1 MYAVVV
7 QCVTAENEDIQ
18 SVLLYLL
25 WALANRLIVICK
37 SYEQTSK
44 RQFRRNSFKNF
55 EICFCSISKRW
66 ENLRNAFFLYF
77 GWSAYSK
84 SWFEKNKK
92 KLQNQTIWHRCNVR
106 FRRASQRASFRSWIR
121 WPWRFGCTL
130 WRRTFWSVSP
140 YSSWPVSRL
149 TNGTTLT
156 HATPTVTSSKIS
168 SPSPTVS
175 GS

>member
-25 WALANRLIVICK
+25 WVLANRLIVICK

-66 ENLRNAFFLYF
+66 ENLRNAFFCILADRLIVRVDFKKIKKNYKTKQF
-77 GWSAYSK
+77 GTVATLDSVEPANAPLFVHESVGRGD
-84 SWFEKNKK
+84 
-92 KLQNQTIWHRCNVR
+92 LVVR
-106 FRRASQRASFRSWIR
+106 YGGVHSGQFHLIR
-121 WPWRFGCTL
+121 HGPFLALRMEQ
-130 WRRTFWSVSP
+130 
-140 YSSWPVSRL
+140 
-149 TNGTTLT
+149 
-156 HATPTVTSSKIS
+156 
-168 SPSPTVS
+168 PSPMQRRQ
-175 GS
+175 

>member
-66 ENLRNAFFLYF
+66 ENLRNAFFCIL
-77 GWSAYSK
+77 ADRLIVRVDL
-84 SWFEKNKK
+84 KK
-92 KLQNQTIWHRCNVR
+92 IKKITKPNNLAPLQR
-106 FRRASQRASFRSWIR
+106 
-121 WPWRFGCTL
+121 
-130 WRRTFWSVSP
+130 
-140 YSSWPVSRL
+140 
-149 TNGTTLT
+149 
-156 HATPTVTSSKIS
+156 
-168 SPSPTVS
+168 
-175 GS
+175 